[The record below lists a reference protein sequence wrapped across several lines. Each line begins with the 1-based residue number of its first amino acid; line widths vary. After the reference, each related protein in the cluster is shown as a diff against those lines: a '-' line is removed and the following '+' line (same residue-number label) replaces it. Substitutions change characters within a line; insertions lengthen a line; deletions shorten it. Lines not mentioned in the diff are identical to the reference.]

1 MDFLLCDQ
9 EYVRIAHIVSICP
22 YAIDPDYSVIH
33 TSDGR
38 ERLFNMKA
46 NKLVDEIGKNCNNG

>member
-1 MDFLLCDQ
+1 MDFLLCGQ
-9 EYVRIAHIVSICP
+9 EYVRVGHIVSIHP
-22 YAIDPDYSVIH
+22 YVNDSDYSVIH

-46 NKLVDEIGKNCNNG
+46 NKLVDEIGKKCNG